1 MKAIGY
7 IRVSTLDQSQEG
19 VSLEH
24 QEAKIRA
31 YASLHNIDLVDVL
44 IENDGENGKKVSASA
59 KTIKTRPKV
68 QAAIQMVIDKKVDC
82 LIVYKLDRMFRNA
95 AEALTESQKIDKAG
109 GSLCSVTESID
120 TKSALGKFFFSIM
133 ASIAEM
139 ERNLIGERVRDALR
153 HMKSTGAVTNHSPF
167 GMDAVEGK
175 LVENEKEQAVIRR
188 IRHLAENGDYSLGV
202 IAKWLN
208 EDNVPAKN
216 GGRWYS
222 QTIKN
227 VLKGS

>member
-31 YASLHNIDLVDVL
+31 YASLHNIVLVDVL

-68 QAAIQMVIDKKVDC
+68 QAAIQMVIDKSVDC

-153 HMKSTGAVTNHSPF
+153 HMKATGAVTNHSPY
-167 GMDAVEGK
+167 GWDAVDGK
-175 LVENEKEQAVIRR
+175 MVENEQEQFIINRIKKRRLEIRDTF
-188 IRHLAENGDYSLGV
+188 AG

-208 EDNVPAKN
+208 SGNIPAKN
-216 GGRWYS
+216 GGKWYS